1 MNDKREEIIERLV
14 EIAATVPGI
23 HAEGALRNIPPTDNQ
38 LPAIVTF
45 DGDEEPAPQ
54 QSDHRARPSMAPRI
68 MVMTVTM
75 VIGLIARDGEP
86 NVGSQ
91 LNEFR
96 ADLISLVLSDAA
108 LQAVVGQNG
117 AVRYAGCQVETDMAR
132 ADAGQMGCAFEVTYV
147 LRPSDLNASA

>member
-14 EIAATVPGI
+14 EIAGTVPGI
-23 HAEGALRNIPPTDNQ
+23 HAEGNLRNIPPTDNQ

-54 QSDHRARPSMAPRI
+54 NDHRARPGMAPRI

-96 ADLISLVLSDAA
+96 ADLISLVLSDAQ

-117 AVRYAGCQVETDMAR
+117 AVRYAGCQVETDTAR
-132 ADAGQMGCAFEVTYV
+132 ADAGQMGCAFEIAYV